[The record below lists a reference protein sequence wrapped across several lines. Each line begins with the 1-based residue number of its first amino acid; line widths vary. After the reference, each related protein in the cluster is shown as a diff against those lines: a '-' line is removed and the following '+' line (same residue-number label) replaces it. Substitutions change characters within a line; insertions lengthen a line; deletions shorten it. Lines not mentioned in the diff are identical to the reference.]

1 MSRLFSSGKPRFG
14 LFVLTS
20 GEKTFLLWKG
30 KLLLLPCRRPSC
42 SKNTGQI
49 AMPSFLSRF
58 PDKCSCISKRM
69 GLIYCHLVSEN
80 SCDRFLKL
88 VQALLNR
95 HEIKYGGRCTPH
107 SGLSGDRQ
115 GHILT
120 CWYILEKAYCTDTCL
135 FVQINNSF
143 EIILRFAS
151 KQCSLTTSIGE
162 LWTWMQMNFE
172 CFLRWFAA
180 KCTRRSRPQ

>member
-30 KLLLLPCRRPSC
+30 KLLLLTCRRPSC

-69 GLIYCHLVSEN
+69 GLIYCHLVSKN

-95 HEIKYGGRCTPH
+95 REIKYGGRSTHTLGSPAT
-107 SGLSGDRQ
+107 DR
-115 GHILT
+115 
-120 CWYILEKAYCTDTCL
+120 DTFWL
-135 FVQINNSF
+135 VDIFRRRHTVQI
-143 EIILRFAS
+143 RA
-151 KQCSLTTSIGE
+151 
-162 LWTWMQMNFE
+162 
-172 CFLRWFAA
+172 FLF
-180 KCTRRSRPQ
+180 K